1 MCQDS
6 VAYRVAVSE
15 ATERPGLH
23 ADDGHARVSSRT
35 RTSDYGRPPPRRG
48 EAIFTTVALLYYKDG
63 LTQSEIAKRLG
74 VSRASVVNYLRQ
86 AHEQNIVEI
95 RIDGISYSSSNLSRR
110 LREAYGLEDV
120 YVSTTYTGPEVKPAA
135 LAGEVLRQV
144 ARVGAMALYDLVR
157 PGDVVGVTW
166 GETIQRLSEEVPRG
180 AVKNL
185 TICQVIGSMK
195 SPLLPAAETAVL
207 RIASALGA
215 DCHIL
220 HAPAILS
227 NPDIAEAL
235 KREPIIRV
243 QLDKLKELTK
253 TLFSVG
259 DVRDSTLIVRSGIM
273 SAQEMR
279 WYRNHG
285 AVGVICGRFID
296 AKGEHVEGQM
306 DARMI
311 GITPAEL
318 KRVRNGILVATGAE
332 KLAAMKAALVGGYVK
347 YLVTDEAT
355 GTQLLTM
362 AEH

>member
-1 MCQDS
+1 M
-6 VAYRVAVSE
+6 R
-15 ATERPGLH
+15 
-23 ADDGHARVSSRT
+23 SRT
-35 RTSDYGRPPPRRG
+35 RTGDNGRPPPQRG
-48 EAIFTTVALLYYKDG
+48 DAIFTTVALLYYKDG

-86 AHEQNIVEI
+86 AHEQNIVDI
-95 RIDGISYSSSNLSRR
+95 RIDGASYSSSNLSRH

-120 YVSTTYTGPEVKPAA
+120 YVATTYVGPEVKPAA
-135 LAGEVLRQV
+135 LTREVRRQV
-144 ARVGAMALYDLVR
+144 ARVGAMAVYDLVR

-180 AVKNL
+180 VVKNL
-185 TICQVIGSMK
+185 TICQMIGSMK

-215 DCHIL
+215 DCQIL

-227 NPDIAEAL
+227 NPEIAEAL
-235 KREPIIRV
+235 KREPIIRA
-243 QLDKLKELTK
+243 QLGRLKELTK
-253 TLFSVG
+253 ALFSVG
-259 DVRDSTLIVRSGIM
+259 DMRDSTLIVRSGIV
-273 SAQEMR
+273 SAQEMH

-296 AKGEHVEGQM
+296 ARGEHVEGQM

-318 KRVRNGILVATGAE
+318 KRVENGILVAAGAE

-362 AEH
+362 VGH